1 MYKERFENLYRVAN
15 KITSSLKIGDILEI
29 IRDEAKISIPGTREA
44 CLLLLDS
51 DAAHYTRPLHCS
63 VYDDRLNC
71 QLCKRGRETVK
82 KALSKKSDIQCAL
95 YEELNKCQNCRL
107 GQSTREGDEGSL
119 TPYLSSQSAGSETRP
134 EDERLALCDIAMPIY
149 DGTKPVAVLELIA
162 EEGYCYTEKDAVIL
176 KDLTQ
181 LASNVLVN
189 ARNYW
194 KMSQEKLNMDQILTH
209 LRPFVPETVQRIVE
223 KDPSAPSLEKR
234 DVDVSILFLD
244 IAGYTKISETLTQ
257 EKVNFIIEKYFS
269 SFLDVIYDHDGDVNE
284 TAGDGLMV
292 IFQGAVK
299 EHAVNAAKAALDVR
313 RRTFEINQE
322 LKGRF
327 DPVHVN
333 MGINSGVASV
343 GMTRFHGASG
353 TRMTYTASGSV
364 TNLAARIAAA
374 ATNGDILVGQE
385 TARRI
390 EGEIPLR
397 DRGLMRFKNVKEKVR
412 VFSLTRST
420 PHRRQRE
427 K

>member
-15 KITSSLKIGDILEI
+15 KITSSLKIGDILET

-71 QLCKRGRETVK
+71 QLCKRGRETVQ
-82 KALSKKSDIQCAL
+82 KALSNKSDIQCAR
-95 YEELNKCQNCRL
+95 YEGLNKCQNCRL
-107 GQSTREGDEGSL
+107 GQSTREGENGSL
-119 TPYLSSQSAGSETRP
+119 TPNLSPQSAGSETRP
-134 EDERLALCDIAMPIY
+134 EDERSALCDIAMPIY
-149 DGTKPVAVLELIA
+149 DGTEPVAVLELIA
-162 EEGYCYTEKDAVIL
+162 DEGYCYTEKDAVIL

-189 ARNYW
+189 ARNHW

-269 SFLDVIYDHDGDVNE
+269 SFLDVIYAHDGDVNE

-299 EHAVNAAKAALDVR
+299 EHAVNSAKAALDVR
-313 RRTFEINQE
+313 SRTLEINQE

-327 DPVHVN
+327 APVHVN

-374 ATNGDILVGQE
+374 AINGDILVGPE

-390 EGEIPLR
+390 EGETPLH

-412 VFSLTRST
+412 VFSLIRST
-420 PHRRQRE
+420 HHRRQSE

>member
-1 MYKERFENLYRVAN
+1 MYRERFENLFRVAN
-15 KITSSLKIGDILEI
+15 KITSSLNIGDILEI
-29 IRDEAKISIPGTREA
+29 IRDEAKISIPRTSEA
-44 CLLLLDS
+44 CLLLLDP
-51 DAAHYTRPLHCS
+51 DAAHYTRPLHCT

-71 QLCKRGRETVK
+71 QLCKRGRETIQ
-82 KALSKKSDIQCAL
+82 KALSKKSDIQCAF
-95 YEELNKCQNCRL
+95 YEGLNKCRNCRL
-107 GQSTREGDEGSL
+107 GLSTREGDDGSL
-119 TPYLSSQSAGSETRP
+119 TPCLSSQSADSETRP
-134 EDERLALCDIAMPIY
+134 EDERSALCDIAMPIY
-149 DGTKPVAVLELIA
+149 DGEKPVAVLELIA
-162 EEGYCYTEKDAVIL
+162 EEGRCYNERDAVIL
-176 KDLTQ
+176 KDLTK
-181 LASNVLVN
+181 LAANVLTNV
-189 ARNYW
+189 RKHW

-244 IAGYTKISETLTQ
+244 IAGYTKISESLTQ

-269 SFLDVIYDHDGDVNE
+269 SFFDVIYAHDGDVNE

-292 IFQGAVK
+292 IFQGGVK
-299 EHAVNAAKAALDVR
+299 EHAVNAAKGALDVR
-313 RRTFEINQE
+313 RRTLEINEE

-364 TNLAARIAAA
+364 TNLAARIGAA
-374 ATNGDILVGQE
+374 ATNGDILVGPE

-390 EGEIPLR
+390 QDEIPLH
-397 DRGLMRFKNVKEKVR
+397 DRGLMRFKNVKEEAR
-412 VFSLTRST
+412 VFSLIRSMR
-420 PHRRQRE
+420 HRSKGE